1 MFVVTDGE
9 PALIAAILNIF
20 KKCTLLRCTRYFENN
35 CKNHLKYIV
44 IHRSMK
50 DVMLDVM
57 LHNNGLV
64 ETDNKLD

>member
-20 KKCTLLRCTRYFENN
+20 KKCALLRCTRYFENN

-50 DVMLDVM
+50 DVMLDVV